1 MQLHRILERMKHSW
15 TKFCKLE
22 VFVSCELAVSSE
34 RHLELYK
41 PLANAVVRLKVY
53 PGQNEDILL
62 MSLIRSCY
70 VNPNV
75 CHCKLKSNVNILSGL
90 PYLFFF

>member
-1 MQLHRILERMKHSW
+1 MKHSW

-22 VFVSCELAVSSE
+22 VFVSCELSVSSE

-41 PLANAVVRLKVY
+41 PLTKPVVKLKVY
-53 PGQNEDILL
+53 EGQNEDILL

-70 VNPNV
+70 ANPNV
-75 CHCKLKSNVNILSGL
+75 CHCKSKLKVNI
-90 PYLFFF
+90 